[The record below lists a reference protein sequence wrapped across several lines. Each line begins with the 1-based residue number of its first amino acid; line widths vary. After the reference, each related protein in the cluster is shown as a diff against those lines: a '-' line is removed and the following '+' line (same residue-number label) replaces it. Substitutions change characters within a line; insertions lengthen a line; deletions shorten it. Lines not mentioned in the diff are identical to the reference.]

1 MGSNFYGLKF
11 WIFKQRGNIICF
23 AKLNYLSLSCAIL
36 VDLCAK
42 MLITIDVWM
51 QKPRFCT
58 QLATCLMLLF
68 SFRLQ
73 IKMF

>member
-1 MGSNFYGLKF
+1 MGWSFEYL
-11 WIFKQRGNIICF
+11 KQRWNIICF
-23 AKLNYLSLSCAIL
+23 AKLNYLSLSYAIL

-42 MLITIDVWM
+42 MLITIYVWM